1 MPGHVVV
8 VDDERNMCEL
18 LEADLSLRGF
28 HVASYL
34 SAAAAWSNLVEEEV
48 DVLVT
53 DIRMPGTTGL
63 SLCERIHQEMP
74 DLPVIVMTGFGSLET
89 AVAALR
95 AGAYDFVT
103 KPIEMDLLAAA
114 LDRAVKQRQ
123 LQRRVRQLVEVV
135 DHSSAF
141 GEIVGE
147 SPAMQRVYAQLV
159 QLAPTDTSLLLTG
172 ESGTGKELV
181 ARAIH
186 RRSRRSSG
194 PFVAVNCGA
203 IPENLLESELFG
215 HTKGAFTDAR
225 SDRKG
230 VFVQADGGTLFLD
243 EIGELPL
250 TMQVKLLRV
259 LEQRTVRPV
268 GADREIPFDVRL
280 VSATNRDLEE
290 AVHEQQFREDLFYR
304 INVVQIELPP
314 LRARGSDVL
323 ALAQHYLDFYA
334 KKLGRAA
341 LRLSPAVAEKILSYH
356 WPGNVRELRNVM
368 ERAVALAQHEEMMLG
383 DLPDKIRDYRSTQM
397 VLHGDDLTELVT
409 LDELQRR
416 YIEHVLKATSGN
428 QTQAARIL
436 GVDRK
441 TLYRKSRSSGT
452 S

>member
-1 MPGHVVV
+1 MPGNVVV
-8 VDDERNMCEL
+8 VDDERNMREL
-18 LEADLSLRGF
+18 LEADLTLRGF
-28 HVASYL
+28 QVQSFASA
-34 SAAAAWSNLVEEEV
+34 SEAWSNLSEEV
-48 DVLVT
+48 DVVVT

-63 SLCERIHQEMP
+63 TLCERIHREMP

-114 LDRAVKQRQ
+114 LERAVKQRQ
-123 LQRRVRQLVEVV
+123 LQRRVLQLAAVV

-141 GEIVGE
+141 GDIVGE

-186 RRSRRSSG
+186 RRSRRSSA

-225 SDRKG
+225 SERKG
-230 VFVQADGGTLFLD
+230 VFLQADGGTLFLD

-250 TMQVKLLRV
+250 SMQVKLLRV

-268 GADREIPFDVRL
+268 GGDREVPFDVRL

-290 AVHEQQFREDLFYR
+290 AVHAQHFREDLFYR

-323 ALAQHYLDFYA
+323 TLAQHFLDFYA
-334 KKLGRAA
+334 NKLGRRA
-341 LRLSPAVAEKILSYH
+341 LRLSPAVAEKLLAYH

-368 ERAVALAQHEEMMLG
+368 ERAVALAQHDEMTLS
-383 DLPDKIRDYRSTQM
+383 DLPDKIRDYRSSQW
-397 VLHGDDLTELVT
+397 VLHGEDVNELVT
-409 LDELQRR
+409 LEELQRR
-416 YIEHVLKATSGN
+416 YMEHVLKVTGGN

-441 TLYRKSRSSGT
+441 TLYRKSRSSDGN
-452 S
+452 

>member
-1 MPGHVVV
+1 MPGNVVV
-8 VDDERNMCEL
+8 VDDERNMREL
-18 LEADLSLRGF
+18 LEADLTLRGF
-28 HVASYL
+28 HVQSFA
-34 SAAAAWSNLVEEEV
+34 SAAEAWSNLSEEV
-48 DVLVT
+48 DVVVT

-63 SLCERIHQEMP
+63 TLCERIHREMP

-114 LDRAVKQRQ
+114 LERAVKQRQ
-123 LQRRVRQLVEVV
+123 LQRRVLQLAAVV

-141 GEIVGE
+141 GDIVGE

-186 RRSRRSSG
+186 RRSRRSSA

-225 SDRKG
+225 SERKG
-230 VFVQADGGTLFLD
+230 VFLQADGGTLFLD

-250 TMQVKLLRV
+250 SMQVKLLRV

-268 GADREIPFDVRL
+268 GGEREVPFDVRL

-290 AVHEQQFREDLFYR
+290 AVHAQHFREDLFYR

-323 ALAQHYLDFYA
+323 TLAQHFLDFYA
-334 KKLGRAA
+334 NKLGRRA
-341 LRLSPAVAEKILSYH
+341 LRLSPAVAEKLLAYH

-368 ERAVALAQHEEMMLG
+368 ERAVALAQHDEMTLG
-383 DLPDKIRDYRSTQM
+383 DLPDKIRDYRSSQW
-397 VLHGDDLTELVT
+397 VLHGEDVHELVT
-409 LDELQRR
+409 LEELQRR
-416 YIEHVLKATSGN
+416 YIEHVLKVTGGN

-441 TLYRKSRSSGT
+441 TLYRKSRSSDG